1 MAELKN
7 LKDFWRIWLG
17 SYIVGEWL
25 GFIQNL
31 VIHRRIHSIQTDLY
45 LTKKSIKDKITKK
58 IQSTSLHQTN
68 KRKSFIDIL
77 LDKYESNE
85 ISYKG
90 ILEEVDTFM
99 FEGHDTTSSAMTFA
113 TTLLSQNS
121 GYQKKAQEEIDAK
134 LQKIKEIERQ
144 FNHSGTLST

>member
-1 MAELKN
+1 MI
-7 LKDFWRIWLG
+7 RIYQEPSHSSTCSLNPNWPLFDKK
-17 SYIVGEWL
+17 IDQR
-25 GFIQNL
+25 QNNQENPE
-31 VIHRRIHSIQTDLY
+31 H
-45 LTKKSIKDKITKK
+45 LTASDKKS
-58 IQSTSLHQTN
+58 
-68 KRKSFIDIL
+68 RKSFIDIL